1 MSCSSDH
8 PVFKRFT
15 RQQLVVRRRSV
26 GFQTLIF
33 DCPQTKTPRC
43 KHCGRQFNA
52 SWKEFL
58 CHVCGYWVCQPCS
71 NVIERERVVG
81 KIQYVRSCVECM
93 TMLNKWSTADLLAE
107 LLSTPWVIPSSKS
120 QIALNL
126 ADALRSRSDERP
138 AVLVLLQR
146 LGMAIDLAPST
157 LAGITEAAWTA
168 SASQGVD
175 AHAPES
181 VDGDVQARWDD
192 GSLSAT
198 ERAQHLVQQCFEVV
212 IPEIAIED
220 CAFAEH
226 NGSRSYPVFYN
237 PGDES
242 PDAPM
247 PPNEEQRVAE
257 IDRYDLLRLDMNS
270 TVVQLICDL
279 AAKELDA
286 TSSFISVVDGELQHS
301 VGVRPGCSCSTLPR
315 SQTFCAF
322 ALTSTL
328 PFLVRD
334 AAFDIRFRNFE
345 VVRGAAHIL
354 FYLGFPILSDQGVV
368 IAKLCVV
375 DSKPRKYITTMQYS
389 ILKRFAEIIGALW
402 KEEQEQ

>member
-1 MSCSSDH
+1 MSSSSDH

-33 DCPQTKTPRC
+33 DCPQTKTARC
-43 KHCGRQFNA
+43 KHCGRHFNGA
-52 SWKEFL
+52 WKEHL
-58 CHVCGYWVCQPCS
+58 CHVCGYWVCEPCS

-93 TMLNKWSTADLLAE
+93 AILNKWSTADLLAD
-107 LLSTPWVIPSSKS
+107 LLSTPWVVQSSKS

-126 ADALRSRSDERP
+126 ADALRNRHDARA

-146 LGMAIDLAPST
+146 LGMAVDSSPAGLD
-157 LAGITEAAWTA
+157 GITEVAWTA
-168 SASQGVD
+168 SSSQGVD

-181 VDGDVQARWDD
+181 ADGECHLRSDD

-198 ERAQHLVQQCFEVV
+198 ERAQFLVQQCFEVV
-212 IPEIAIED
+212 IPEIDIAN
-220 CAFAEH
+220 CVFAEY
-226 NGSRSYPVFYN
+226 NGTRTYPVFFN
-237 PGDES
+237 PNDES

-247 PPNEEQRVAE
+247 PANEDLRAAE
-257 IDRYDLLRLDMNS
+257 IDRYDLLRLDLNS
-270 TVVQLICDL
+270 AVIQLICDL

-286 TSSFISVVDGELQHS
+286 SSSFISVIDGELQHS
-301 VGVRPGCSCSTLPR
+301 VGARPGCSCSTLPR
-315 SQTFCAF
+315 SQTFCTF
-322 ALTSTL
+322 ALMSSL

-354 FYLGFPILSDQGVV
+354 FYLGFPIFSDSGVV

-389 ILKRFAEIIGALW
+389 ILKKLSEIIGAMW
-402 KEEQEQ
+402 MEDQER